1 MKNKWKVG
9 FLILLGANLLIAI
22 IIFSLVLTPDQEIK
36 NVKSKDDK
44 NYVSFQVHSNKY
56 DLNQLIN
63 HYIKKEAAD
72 SPIEYKVLLGNDVE
86 LYGTLPVFSQEV
98 NMKLTFVPKALENG
112 DLVLIQKSM
121 SIGNLPLPISYV
133 LKFISEN
140 YKLPKG
146 VEIRPNDKQIY
157 VHMQQLNLKSDMK
170 IKVDQIDLKNDRISF
185 FIFVPVS

>member
-1 MKNKWKVG
+1 MKNKWKIG
-9 FLILLGANLLIAI
+9 FLILLGANLLFAI

-36 NVKSKDDK
+36 NVKSKDDN

-72 SPIEYKVLLGNDVE
+72 SPIEYRVLLGDDVE
-86 LYGTLPVFSQEV
+86 LYGSLPVFSQEV

-170 IKVDQIDLKNDRISF
+170 IQVDQIDLKNDRISF